1 VQHNPTTVDTFVV
14 SLAEAPFN
22 DSNAN
27 IILRSSDGVLFYVHN
42 LLLSLVSPFFS
53 TMFTL
58 PTSLDSQDIYD
69 SRPCIAV
76 SDDAK
81 HLRVLLSS
89 LDPRCTQLFNNTL
102 TRPSDG
108 IGNGG
113 QI

>member
-1 VQHNPTTVDTFVV
+1 MVEHNPTNVDTFVV
-14 SLAEAPFN
+14 AEAPFN

-53 TMFTL
+53 T
-58 PTSLDSQDIYD
+58 QDIYD